1 MCKHLASATCM
12 VCTLSAAEC
21 TCGLQVRGLDP
32 QRCKH
37 RLMPWFKLGLL
48 SPLPPPTRT
57 PLPGRWPE
65 AALMECWM
73 FKLCKS
79 ADCTL
84 EQLAGLVDIDRV

>member
-1 MCKHLASATCM
+1 MK
-12 VCTLSAAEC
+12 V
-21 TCGLQVRGLDP
+21 VV
-32 QRCKH
+32 
-37 RLMPWFKLGLL
+37 LL
-48 SPLPPPTRT
+48 CR
-57 PLPGRWPE
+57 PE